1 MKTPIT
7 RSFNK
12 VDTDLFV
19 RNLIFSILYISV
31 ILGFFNY
38 LLWPTIIAFKSQY
51 ILERKEKI
59 IYNEIKK
66 GYDNSA
72 QRLQDFITNNRPIFA
87 KLSNQNALEEVK
99 SLIAS
104 YLTIKSIKQVQSS
117 TQEDNQTINTTYAFT
132 TQTKHVAN
140 MWQLMEKLSTL
151 NASVVINPPVQ
162 INRASLQ
169 ADVYDISFSLEIVY
183 NTYQIPT
190 HTQKLLEHLPN

>member
-1 MKTPIT
+1 MKAPIA

-12 VDTDLFV
+12 VDTDLV
-19 RNLIFSILYISV
+19 IRNLIFCVLYISV

-66 GYDNSA
+66 GYDSSA

-87 KLSNQNALEEVK
+87 KLGNQNALEEVK

-132 TQTKHVAN
+132 TQTKNVAN

>member
-132 TQTKHVAN
+132 TQTKNVAN

-183 NTYQIPT
+183 NTYQIPA